1 MEKIG
6 FYFDLIIRDGG
17 FLLFL
22 AILLGALVITW
33 MIWHKVKMRKARS
46 EYLDV
51 KQFEN

>member
-17 FLLFL
+17 FLPYLI
-22 AILLGALVITW
+22 ILLGALLIAW
-33 MIWHKVKMRKARS
+33 MIWHKVKRRKVRS
-46 EYLDV
+46 DYLNT